1 VVGSYGLCAFM
12 AGEFHEKRAA
22 AQHGCGRCPGRGE
35 ASETGKPFSAGRWV
49 ARTRPMG
56 EALSGRRR
64 KTPDDFASHASPS
77 VAEHEAAGR
86 RGHCRPSS
94 DGLRYSAACAKPRF
108 LPDQSSRVSGTR
120 SAGDGDDPLRGAGPP
135 PP

>member
-1 VVGSYGLCAFM
+1 M

-56 EALSGRRR
+56 EALPGRRR
-64 KTPDDFASHASPS
+64 KTPDDFASHASPPAAL
-77 VAEHEAAGR
+77 VTGTPPFAEPAPARDGRTAAS
-86 RGHCRPSS
+86 RP
-94 DGLRYSAACAKPRF
+94 P
-108 LPDQSSRVSGTR
+108 QVIEMSG
-120 SAGDGDDPLRGAGPP
+120 
-135 PP
+135 